1 MLTEVN
7 SVKRKVT
14 KIILLCLFLA
24 IVLAFGLSFLLEST
38 SLSYAGVL
46 LTVALVIVYSLLWR

>member
-1 MLTEVN
+1 MR
-7 SVKRKVT
+7 RKVA

-38 SLSYAGVL
+38 NLSYAGVL
-46 LTVALVIVYSLLWR
+46 LTVALVIVCSLLWR